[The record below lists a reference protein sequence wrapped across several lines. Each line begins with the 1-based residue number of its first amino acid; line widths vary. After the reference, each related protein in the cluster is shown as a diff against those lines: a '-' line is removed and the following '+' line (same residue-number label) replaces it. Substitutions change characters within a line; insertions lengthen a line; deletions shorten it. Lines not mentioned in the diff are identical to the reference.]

1 MSSDES
7 DSPTSLVPSGLV
19 RINNNQS
26 PSLIKVSQQ
35 ENGAPTIQVVQANS
49 GADGVS
55 SSGNAAVLMPVGAK
69 LNALPLGSAVKVSV
83 NCLGHF
89 GVVFCRRPLPCNYC
103 DPLIR

>member
-7 DSPTSLVPSGLV
+7 DSSTSLVPTGMV

-35 ENGAPTIQVVQANS
+35 ENGAPTIQVVQANA

-55 SSGNAAVLMPVGAK
+55 SSNAAVLMPVGGK
-69 LNALPLGSAVKVSV
+69 LNALPLGSAVKVRV
-83 NCLGHF
+83 KCL
-89 GVVFCRRPLPCNYC
+89 VYV
-103 DPLIR
+103 